1 MKIRFGSDDDLPLGK
16 TLNILDMIIVTAS
29 VYEKN
34 GKYYPHIFLHK
45 CFYELQK
52 WYNMKEL
59 MFQKELTFTK
69 QIHQKNVCFVSI
81 GILKFWL

>member
-69 QIHQKNVCFVSI
+69 QIHQKSVCFVII